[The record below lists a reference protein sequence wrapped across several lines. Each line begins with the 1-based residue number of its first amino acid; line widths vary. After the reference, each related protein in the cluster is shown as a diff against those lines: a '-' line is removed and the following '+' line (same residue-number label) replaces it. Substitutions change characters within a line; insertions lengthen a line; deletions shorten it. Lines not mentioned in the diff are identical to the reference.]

1 MSATPPRPSLVER
14 LRARRD
20 RHLRHGI
27 VYRGVFVLAGFTVL
41 LAGLAMVVLP
51 GPALIVIP
59 IGLAML
65 ALEFAWAENLLERA
79 LERAE
84 LAKQRASRATP
95 RQRILSAIAIT
106 LAVAAAIAL
115 AVLYDVPLLPV

>member
-1 MSATPPRPSLVER
+1 MSAKPPRPSLAER
-14 LRARRD
+14 LRDRRD
-20 RHLRHGI
+20 RHLQHGI

-41 LAGLAMVVLP
+41 LAGLAMIVLP

-84 LAKQRASRATP
+84 LARRTASRATP
-95 RQRILSAIAIT
+95 RQRVLSAIAIS
-106 LAVAAAIAL
+106 LAVAAAVAL
-115 AVLYDVPLLPV
+115 AVLYDVPVLPV